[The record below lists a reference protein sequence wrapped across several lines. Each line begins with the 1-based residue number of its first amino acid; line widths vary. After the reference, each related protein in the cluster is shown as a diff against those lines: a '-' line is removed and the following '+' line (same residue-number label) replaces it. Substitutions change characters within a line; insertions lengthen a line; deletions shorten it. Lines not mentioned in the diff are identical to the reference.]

1 MSSSVTTLTSI
12 VYHLCNVE
20 EDNLRDKKQYEA
32 QKAALLAEIHTIRE
46 AIVINALSIVN
57 EQEYKQFITHKYR
70 TLTVLESLLEDA
82 ITQKKNKYSF
92 TTQLLKEVLSHT
104 GVLNYFVRYH
114 FSQTS
119 NVREESSPASG
130 PHFPAVEKMKLDIS
144 AGGIAVLTKAFAKS
158 TPHISRKA
166 QEELIPYVVANF
178 SSKQMDD
185 LAITTFKKNYRH
197 PERAAIDDAIGFLTR
212 MITHLRSL

>member
-1 MSSSVTTLTSI
+1 MSTSVITLTSI
-12 VYHLCNVE
+12 VYHLCNVK

-46 AIVINALSIVN
+46 AIVINAASIVN
-57 EQEYKQFITHKYR
+57 EEEHQQFIKHKYR
-70 TLTVLESLLEDA
+70 ILTLLESLLEEA
-82 ITQKKNKYSF
+82 ISQKGNKFSF

-119 NVREESSPASG
+119 NVRKEGSSASVRN
-130 PHFPAVEKMKLDIS
+130 FTAVEKMKLDIS
-144 AGGIAVLTKAFAKS
+144 AAGMAVLTKAFVKS

-166 QEELIPYVVANF
+166 QEELIPFVVENF
-178 SSKQMDD
+178 TSKQTDD

-212 MITHLRSL
+212 MISHLRKL